1 MAFDPDAYL
10 AGETKKNSGLIQ
22 AGNID
27 LNKRPI
33 VKNEDGS
40 ISTVRSMSFGDE
52 KGREILVPTVSDD
65 GRIMSDQE
73 AVDNYYKTG
82 KHLGIFSSPDAA
94 TAYAEKLHEDQ
105 ATKYLPKENS
115 FDPDAYLAGKPKS
128 DISSGGAFMSG
139 IKRGAEKTVLGITQ
153 KILEFVSDRRKSEI
167 DEFASKMQDGTIPA
181 TQENLNKLDAMQEQ
195 AIIEAKAKA
204 LASGFEASQR
214 EANKPISEA
223 HPVAA
228 FAGDVAG
235 QMGAL
240 PIPALKAG
248 LIPQMVK
255 GAAEGGLVSYIQPTI
270 EGENN
275 NIASGLA
282 VGGLAPAV
290 LRPITNAIGAGY
302 RALVGKPS
310 SEVSDVINYAEQ
322 NKLPLMTTDVVPPE
336 TFAGKSAQALGEK
349 IPVAGTG
356 AARAEQQKA
365 RIEQIKTVAQQYG
378 LPSDEEIVQS
388 LNRKADKISKAAGER
403 YQATVNAMADTPIDL
418 KRTIPV
424 IDSII
429 EKYTKPGAAKNTAI
443 ISALNNFKN
452 DIASGDQTLDLLRQ
466 NRTLFREIIKGENQ
480 VASDSAQQ
488 ATQAVYNA
496 MTQDMVDGV
505 ANKLGTEA
513 AARMRQADAVWA
525 REANAVKQ
533 TKLKNILSKGD
544 VKPEEASKMLFS
556 TDKSEVATLYN
567 ALDDTGRQNA
577 RAAIINRAVEI
588 SQESPEKFLS
598 AINKLQTQTNSFF
611 RGSDKKALTGLIKY
625 LDYTKEASQA
635 AVRTKTGQEL
645 MQYGIPAAA
654 ATDVM
659 TTGGKTIAT
668 FATIGAAARVYE
680 SKQVRN
686 IMARMASVPKG
697 STEFEQ
703 LSRQLEQEIA
713 KAAPRSNEAKQ

>member
-10 AGETKKNSGLIQ
+10 GVQQEQ
-22 AGNID
+22 
-27 LNKRPI
+27 
-33 VKNEDGS
+33 
-40 ISTVRSMSFGDE
+40 SF
-52 KGREILVPTVSDD
+52 
-65 GRIMSDQE
+65 
-73 AVDNYYKTG
+73 N
-82 KHLGIFSSPDAA
+82 
-94 TAYAEKLHEDQ
+94 
-105 ATKYLPKENS
+105 
-115 FDPDAYLAGKPKS
+115 PDAYLKPKEDAGAGS
-128 DISSGGAFMSG
+128 AFMSG
-139 IKRGAEKTVLGITQ
+139 IKRGAEKTALGITQ
-153 KILEFVSDRRKSEI
+153 KILEFVSDNHKSQI
-167 DEFASKMQDGTIPA
+167 DDFASKMQDGTIPA
-181 TQENLNKLDAMQEQ
+181 TQENIDKLDAMQEQ
-195 AIIEAKAKA
+195 ALTEAKAKA
-204 LASGFEASQR
+204 LASGFESGQR

-223 HPVAA
+223 HPVAS

-248 LIPQMVK
+248 LIPQMLK
-255 GAAEGGLVSYIQPTI
+255 GAAEGGLVSAIQPTV
-270 EGENN
+270 EGEKNS
-275 NIASGLA
+275 ITSGVA
-282 VGGLAPAV
+282 VGGIAPAA

-302 RALVGKPS
+302 RALIGKPS
-310 SEVSDVINYAEQ
+310 DEVAGVINYAEQ

-349 IPVAGTG
+349 IPIAGTG

-365 RIEQIKTVAQQYG
+365 RIEQIKSVAQQYG
-378 LPSDEEIVQS
+378 LPSDEEIVKS
-388 LNRKADKISKAAGER
+388 LTNKSDKIGQAAGKR
-403 YQATVNAMADTPIDL
+403 YQEAVSSMGDTPIDL

-429 EKYTKPGAAKNTAI
+429 DKYTKPGAAKNPAI

-452 DIASGDQTLDLLRQ
+452 DIASGDQSLELLRQ
-466 NRTLFREIIKGENQ
+466 NRTLFREVIKGENQ

-496 MTQDMVDGV
+496 MTQDMVEGV
-505 ANKLGTEA
+505 ASKLGPEA

-544 VKPEEASKMLFS
+544 VKPEEATKMLFS
-556 TDKSEVATLYN
+556 ADKSEVTTLYN
-567 ALDDTGRQNA
+567 ALDSVGRQNA
-577 RAAIINRAVEI
+577 RAAIINKAVETA
-588 SQESPEKFLS
+588 QESPEKFLS
-598 AINKLQTQTNSFF
+598 AMNKLQSQSNTFF
-611 RGSDKKALTGLIKY
+611 RGNDRKALTGLIKY

-635 AVRTKTGQEL
+635 AVRTKTGQEM
-645 MQYGIPAAA
+645 MQYGVPAAA
-654 ATDVM
+654 ATDII
-659 TTGGKTIAT
+659 TTGGKTIAA

-686 IMARMASVPKG
+686 IMARMASVQKG

-713 KAAPRSNEAKQ
+713 KAAPRAKEAK

>member
-10 AGETKKNSGLIQ
+10 GESQSK
-22 AGNID
+22 
-27 LNKRPI
+27 
-33 VKNEDGS
+33 
-40 ISTVRSMSFGDE
+40 
-52 KGREILVPTVSDD
+52 
-65 GRIMSDQE
+65 
-73 AVDNYYKTG
+73 
-82 KHLGIFSSPDAA
+82 
-94 TAYAEKLHEDQ
+94 
-105 ATKYLPKENS
+105 S
-115 FDPDAYLAGKPKS
+115 FDPDAYLKPKS
-128 DISSGGAFMSG
+128 DIGIGGAMLA
-139 IKRGAEKTVLGITQ
+139 GAERGVKQTLGGITQ
-153 KILEFVSDRRKSEI
+153 KVAQFSKSQIENQI
-167 DEFASKMQDGTIPA
+167 DKLASGMQEGTIPA
-181 TQENLNKLDAMQEQ
+181 TQENIDKLDALQAQAASIAQGLSGYGKQEQ
-195 AIIEAKAKA
+195 ADVSAY
-204 LASGFEASQR
+204 
-214 EANKPISEA
+214 KPIQESQPIA
-223 HPVAA
+223 S
-228 FAGDVAG
+228 FAGNVAG
-235 QMGAL
+235 QMAAL
-240 PIPALKAG
+240 PIPAVQGAL
-248 LIPQMVK
+248 PVQMAK
-255 GAAEGGLVSYIQPTI
+255 GALEGGLISAIQPTA
-270 EGENN
+270 EGEKNS
-275 NIASGLA
+275 IGVGSAI
-282 VGGLAPAV
+282 GGLAPAV

-356 AARAEQQKA
+356 AARAEQQNA
-365 RIEQIKTVAQQYG
+365 RIDQIKAIAQQYG
-378 LPSDEEIVQS
+378 VASDEEIVQS
-388 LNRKADKISKAAGER
+388 LNRKADKISKAASER
-403 YQATVNAMADTPIDL
+403 YQNTVNAMGDSPIDL

-424 IDSII
+424 IDSIVD
-429 EKYTKPGAAKNTAI
+429 KYTKAGAAKNPQI
-443 ISALNNFKN
+443 INALNNFKN
-452 DIASGDQTLDLLRQ
+452 DIASGDQTLELLRQ

-505 ANKLGTEA
+505 SSKLGNEA

-544 VKPEEASKMLFS
+544 VKPEEATKMLFS

-567 ALDDTGRQNA
+567 ALDDVGRQNA
-577 RAAIINRAVEI
+577 RAAIIQKAVEL

-598 AINKLQTQTNSFF
+598 SMNKLQTQTNSFF

-635 AVRTKTGQEL
+635 AVRTKSGQEL
-645 MQYGIPAAA
+645 MQYGVPAAA

-659 TTGGKTIAT
+659 TTGGKTILA

-713 KAAPRSNEAKQ
+713 KAAPIAKEAKQ